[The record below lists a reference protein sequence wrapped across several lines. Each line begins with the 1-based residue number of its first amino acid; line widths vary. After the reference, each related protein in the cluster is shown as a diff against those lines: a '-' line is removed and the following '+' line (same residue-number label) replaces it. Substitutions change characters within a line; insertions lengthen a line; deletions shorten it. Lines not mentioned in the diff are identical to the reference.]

1 MQVQAGTIFKG
12 MTKKPEKKI
21 LINCDLGEGMGND
34 AEVMPWIDA
43 ANIACGYHAGDT
55 DTMWRVAELA
65 KKNNVTIGAHPS
77 FPDKENFGRTEM
89 NLDPDEIYDLI
100 TQQLIVL
107 NEIVTA
113 QEMELYH
120 VKPHG
125 ALYNMSAKDPRIAG
139 SIAKAVFDFDSS
151 LILVGLCGSYSIAES
166 EKAGLKTANET
177 FADRSY
183 QDDGSLTPRSS
194 VNALIEEVDKA
205 VDQVK
210 QMIETGTVN
219 TLSGKTILVKAN
231 TICIHG
237 DGNHAVE
244 FAKAIH
250 KAIYK

>member
-1 MQVQAGTIFKG
+1 
-12 MTKKPEKKI
+12 MTKKAEKKI

-34 AEVMPWIDA
+34 AEIMPWIDA
-43 ANIACGYHAGDT
+43 VNIACGYHAGDT
-55 DTMWRVAELA
+55 DTMWRIAELA

-77 FPDKENFGRTEM
+77 FPDQDNFGRTEM
-89 NLDPDEIYDLI
+89 NFDPDDIYDLV

-107 NEIVTA
+107 NKIVTS

-125 ALYNMSAKDPRIAG
+125 ALYNMSARDTQIAG
-139 SIAKAVFDFDSS
+139 SIAKAVFDFDPS
-151 LILVGLCGSYSIAES
+151 LILVGLSGSHSITES
-166 EKAGLKTANET
+166 EKAGLKTASET

-183 QDDGSLTPRSS
+183 QDDGSLTTRSS
-194 VNALIEEVDKA
+194 ANALIEDVDK
-205 VDQVK
+205 VINQVR

-219 TLSGKTILVKAN
+219 ALSGKTILVKAD

-237 DGNHAVE
+237 DGKYAVE